1 MTQEEIV
8 KKAFDAY
15 PHRPQMVIINNGFGR
30 ISIGDLNDDKRKGY
44 IKALT
49 EIESLQKIHGWVA
62 RDGKDIL
69 NPLHFFDGKPE
80 RIVLDDGRKFWR
92 RSMESR
98 DIRIPESLFPDITW
112 ESEPTEVEL
121 LIRQI

>member
-44 IKALT
+44 VKALT
-49 EIESLQKIHGWVA
+49 EIESLPKIHGWAA
-62 RDGKDIL
+62 RDKNGEIHVFEVE
-69 NPLHFFDGKPE
+69 P
-80 RIVLDDGRKFWR
+80 R
-92 RSMESR
+92 RSCMEESWWDR
-98 DIRIPESLFPDITW
+98 DYVSVEIEKDSFPDITW

-121 LIRQI
+121 LIRRV

>member
-30 ISIGDLNDDKRKGY
+30 TSIGDLNDDKRKGY

-49 EIESLQKIHGWVA
+49 EIESFPKIHGWVA
-62 RDGKDIL
+62 RDGDGTLRVHGTKPDFCDMGNTPYDRFWRTEEGCDIELPKEFFGEIL
-69 NPLHFFDGKPE
+69 NCGKP
-80 RIVLDDGRKFWR
+80 V
-92 RSMESR
+92 
-98 DIRIPESLFPDITW
+98 
-112 ESEPTEVEL
+112 EVEL
-121 LIRQI
+121 LFRRV